1 MNFHLFRLRQ
11 FSQTATGLLGALL
24 FLAYGVSIA
33 PAQGVV
39 VDMDSAPPPLRFI
52 PNEDKAQLDV
62 ARDGKTRTRLSLELA
77 EARLQQAE
85 KLTGERKYD
94 RAATEIGVYQA
105 LVEDTLRFL
114 NSSSAEQ
121 KKFRSLY
128 KRLELTL
135 RAHDARVQAL
145 RRATPAVYGVNIQT
159 TSEALRRVRTNAL
172 NAFFGEG
179 TINDSADEPE
189 DEKDEN
195 SKNSDSSAS
204 SNNSSPLTSNKDQ

>member
-1 MNFHLFRLRQ
+1 MNFHLFRSAQ
-11 FSQTATGLLGALL
+11 FSQTATSVLGALL

-39 VDMDSAPPPLRFI
+39 VDITSAPPPLRFI

-85 KLTGERKYD
+85 KLTGERRYD

-105 LVEDTLRFL
+105 LVEDSFRFL
-114 NSSSAEQ
+114 NSAAAEQ
-121 KKFRSLY
+121 KRFRSLY

-145 RRATPAVYGVNIQT
+145 RRATPAVYGNNIQT

-179 TINDSADEPE
+179 TLNDSADEPE
-189 DEKDEN
+189 DSKDTD
-195 SKNSDSSAS
+195 SAAPSGDSSS
-204 SNNSSPLTSNKDQ
+204 LTSNKDQ

>member
-1 MNFHLFRLRQ
+1 MNFHLFRLAQ
-11 FSQTATGLLGALL
+11 FSQTATGVLGALL

-33 PAQGVV
+33 PAQQVV
-39 VDMDSAPPPLRFI
+39 VDITSAPPPLRFI

-62 ARDGKTRTRLSLELA
+62 ARDGKARTRLSLELA

-85 KLTGERKYD
+85 KLTNERKYD

-105 LVEDTLRFL
+105 LVEDSFRFL
-114 NSSSAEQ
+114 NSAGAEQ
-121 KKFRSLY
+121 KRFRSLY

-145 RRATPAVYGVNIQT
+145 RLATPAVYGNNIQT

-179 TINDSADEPE
+179 TISDSVDEPE
-189 DEKDEN
+189 DSKDTD
-195 SKNSDSSAS
+195 SAAPSGDSSS
-204 SNNSSPLTSNKDQ
+204 LTSNKDQ